1 VVSFVLFIA
10 EKIFRR
16 CVVENIEFVFILTT
30 SYNAIEKAAGALQLA
45 VNMTAFDAKVD
56 FFLMNEGALLAR
68 KGFAES
74 VTYQKAFSPVAELIK
89 SLIEDGNCKF
99 YICASCVKPYGL
111 EGAELIKNAEVKPGS
126 YLGELLMKRQG
137 LTF

>member
-1 VVSFVLFIA
+1 MVSFFLLIA
-10 EKIFRR
+10 DNIFPEAT
-16 CVVENIEFVFILTT
+16 VENKEFVFILTT

-45 VNMTAFDAKVD
+45 VNMAAFDVKID
-56 FFLMNEGALLAR
+56 FFLMNEGAFLAK

-74 VTYQKAFSPVAELIK
+74 VTFQKAFSPVAELIG
-89 SLIEDGNCKF
+89 SLTEEFNCKF

-111 EGAELIKNAEVKPGS
+111 EGAEFIKNAEIKPGS

>member
-1 VVSFVLFIA
+1 M
-10 EKIFRR
+10 
-16 CVVENIEFVFILTT
+16 ENKEFVFIITH
-30 SYNAIEKAAGALQLA
+30 SFDAIERAAGALQLA
-45 VNMTAFDAKVD
+45 TNMVAFDARID
-56 FFLMNEGALLAR
+56 FFLMNEGVHLAK

-74 VTYQKAFSPVAELIK
+74 VTWQKSFSPVAELMK
-89 SLIEDGNCKF
+89 SLVNEFDCKF
-99 YICASCVKPYGL
+99 YVCASCVKPYGL

>member
-1 VVSFVLFIA
+1 M
-10 EKIFRR
+10 EKK
-16 CVVENIEFVFILTT
+16 EFVFILTH
-30 SYNAIEKAAGALQLA
+30 SYDAIERSAGALQLA
-45 VNMTAFDAKVD
+45 ANMAAFDVRID
-56 FFLMNEGALLAR
+56 FFLMNEGVHLAK

-74 VTYQKAFSPVAELIK
+74 VTWQKSFSPVAELIK
-89 SLIEDGNCKF
+89 SLVDDFNCRF

-111 EGAELIKNAEVKPGS
+111 EGAELIKNSEVKPGS

>member
-1 VVSFVLFIA
+1 M
-10 EKIFRR
+10 
-16 CVVENIEFVFILTT
+16 ENKEFVFILTT
-30 SYNAIEKAAGALQLA
+30 SYNGIEKAAGALQLA
-45 VNMTAFDAKVD
+45 TNMVAFDAKID
-56 FFLMNEGALLAR
+56 FFLMNEGAFLAK

-74 VTYQKAFSPVAELIK
+74 VQFQKAFSPVADLIK
-89 SLIEDGNCKF
+89 SLVDDFGCRF

-111 EGAELIKNAEVKPGS
+111 EGAELIKNAEIKPGS

>member
-1 VVSFVLFIA
+1 M
-10 EKIFRR
+10 
-16 CVVENIEFVFILTT
+16 ENKEFVFILTT
-30 SYNAIEKAAGALQLA
+30 SYNGIEKAAGALQLA
-45 VNMTAFDAKVD
+45 TNMAAFDAKID
-56 FFLMNEGALLAR
+56 FFLMNEGAVLAR

-74 VTYQKAFSPVAELIK
+74 VTYQKAFSPVADLIN
-89 SLIEDGNCKF
+89 SLVEDFDCKF

-111 EGAELIKNAEVKPGS
+111 EGAEFIKNAEVKPGS

>member
-1 VVSFVLFIA
+1 M
-10 EKIFRR
+10 
-16 CVVENIEFVFILTT
+16 ENKEFVFILTT

-45 VNMTAFDAKVD
+45 TNMAAFDAKID
-56 FFLMNEGALLAR
+56 FFLMNEAALLAK

-74 VTYQKAFSPVAELIK
+74 VQFQKAFSPVAELMK
-89 SLIEDGNCKF
+89 SLIEDFDCKF
-99 YICASCVKPYGL
+99 YVCASCVKPYGL
-111 EGAELIKNAEVKPGS
+111 EGAELVKNAEVKPGS

>member
-1 VVSFVLFIA
+1 M
-10 EKIFRR
+10 
-16 CVVENIEFVFILTT
+16 ENKEFVFILTT

-45 VNMTAFDAKVD
+45 VNMAAFDAKID
-56 FFLMNEGALLAR
+56 FFLMNEGAFLAK

-89 SLIEDGNCKF
+89 SLVEDFGCRF

-111 EGAELIKNAEVKPGS
+111 EESEFIRNAEIKPGS
-126 YLGELLMKRQG
+126 YLGVLLMIRQG
-137 LTF
+137 LTL

>member
-1 VVSFVLFIA
+1 M
-10 EKIFRR
+10 
-16 CVVENIEFVFILTT
+16 ENKEFVFIITH
-30 SYNAIEKAAGALQLA
+30 SYDKIEKAAGALQLA
-45 VNMTAFDAKVD
+45 ANLAAFDARID
-56 FFLMNEGALLAR
+56 FFLMNEGAFLAK

-74 VTYQKAFSPVAELIK
+74 MTWQKAFSPVADLIK
-89 SLIEDGNCKF
+89 SLVDDFDSRF

-111 EGAELIKNAEVKPGS
+111 EGAEWIKNAEVKPGS